1 MTYDPCSYKTIH
13 ILLVLPRLYLNVTF
27 SNVSHVGMDSM
38 MSSNNPTKL
47 VPALAPPA
55 GVIPNFVNPYSLAP
69 AFVVTAVLCL
79 LLATSAVIVRLA
91 ISFSGPTKRIRIEDC
106 TFLSLLELSLPNV
119 VTAHADMARYL
130 CYIMGRQTSCS

>member
-1 MTYDPCSYKTIH
+1 
-13 ILLVLPRLYLNVTF
+13 
-27 SNVSHVGMDSM
+27 

-55 GVIPNFVNPYSLAP
+55 GVTPNFVNPYSLAP

-91 ISFSGPTKRIRIEDC
+91 ISFSGPTKRIRFEDC
-106 TFLSLLELSLPNV
+106 TFLPFFGNESPNDCHS
-119 VTAHADMARYL
+119 T
-130 CYIMGRQTSCS
+130 C